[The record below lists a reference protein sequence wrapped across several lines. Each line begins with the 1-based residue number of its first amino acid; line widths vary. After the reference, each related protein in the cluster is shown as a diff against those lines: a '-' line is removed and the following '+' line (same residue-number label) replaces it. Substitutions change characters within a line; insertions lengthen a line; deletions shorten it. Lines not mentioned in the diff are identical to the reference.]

1 MDIRRLTPDDAP
13 LFSSLRLRALREEP
27 MSFSSSA
34 EEQAKADVESV
45 GKRIAPSLDSFV
57 LGAFDSTGEL
67 VGIVGVYRQMPAK
80 HAHKAFMW
88 GMYVCPSRR
97 GRGLGRQLVE
107 TAIREAATLP
117 GVEVLCT
124 SVFLSAPAARRLYP
138 RCGFTSWGI
147 QPDSARIGGEY
158 VAEEHFV
165 LELPH

>member
-1 MDIRRLTPDDAP
+1 MDIRRLTADDAP
-13 LFSSLRLRALREEP
+13 LFSPLRLRALREEP
-27 MSFSSSA
+27 KSFSSSP
-34 EEQAKADVESV
+34 EEQAKIDIESV
-45 GKRIAPSLDSFV
+45 GKRIAPSRDSFV
-57 LGAFDSTGEL
+57 LGAFDGSGEL

-97 GRGLGRQLVE
+97 RRGIGRQLVE
-107 TAIREAATLP
+107 TAISETASLP
-117 GVEVLCT
+117 GIEMLCT
-124 SVFLSAPAARRLYP
+124 SVFLSAPAARTLYP

-147 QPDSARIGGEY
+147 QPRSARIVGEY